1 MGIFDA
7 LTTAVTGLQ
16 AQSVALQNIS
26 GNIANS
32 STAGF
37 KRTDTNFAD
46 FVTGE
51 VASKQVAG
59 NVDAGSR
66 STNGVQGSIQTASV
80 GTFMAINGDGFF
92 VVQKPSSVIDGRPVF
107 DGVNLYTRRGDFQPD
122 KNGFLVNAAG
132 YYLMG
137 IPVDATTGNPAGSV
151 PQVLQFSNDFLPA
164 EATSQIQ
171 YRANLASNPLTTS
184 TQSTVPGSEL
194 LKPADFAANPV
205 AGPPAPA
212 SIVGTGANRLPDAR
226 ATGTG
231 SGVSGVA
238 TTTLL
243 EGAGSLGLA
252 VGDIITVSD
261 GTDTD
266 SYTVAAGD
274 DIADLIA
281 ALSNPGNTAGLPQ
294 VTVSVVGG
302 HLQVQSNNFTQTV
315 TLSDN
320 TSPAG
325 TALTKLG
332 YTAGSTTFAPV
343 NLLTQSAVGANQTLT
358 VTVGSNPVQ
367 TITFGTGVGQVATL
381 ADLQTALG
389 NLTNLTTKT
398 VNTSN
403 GNITLTAANLTDQI
417 VVGGTVTASN
427 FGIQKTTVL
436 PANGTVIASDL
447 TTFLNESLA
456 GGSIT
461 GYDVSGAAVNVQ
473 LRWAKV
479 SSVANGGSDVW
490 NLFYQTNSAA
500 TGTQVAWQNVGVNFT
515 FAANGQMSPAITTQ
529 QLSPTGNVVINGVS
543 LGNVL
548 LNFGTGGI
556 TQFADPNGN
565 VKVNQLQQ
573 DGSPAGNLQAVSIN
587 DKGRAQGTFSNGRTV
602 DLAEITLANFT
613 GQNLLKKLDGGAF
626 SETAESGSPLFNGPG
641 KIVGSS
647 LESSNTDIADE
658 FSKLIVTQQAYS
670 ANTKVITTGDQM
682 VRAMLNMLQ

>member
-7 LTTAVTGLQ
+7 MTTAVTGLKS
-16 AQSVALQNIS
+16 QSVALQNIS

-66 STNGVQGSIQTASV
+66 STNGVQGSIQTAAV
-80 GTFMAINGDGFF
+80 GTFMAINGDGYF
-92 VVQKPSSVIDGRPVF
+92 VVQKPSAVVDGRPVF

-137 IPVDATTGNPAGSV
+137 IPVDTSTGNPAGSV

-171 YRANLASNPLTTS
+171 YRANLASNPLTTNAKP
-184 TQSTVPGSEL
+184 TIPGSEL
-194 LKPADFAANPV
+194 LIPTDFAANPV

-226 ATGTG
+226 ATGIGT
-231 SGVSGVA
+231 GVSNLTAA
-238 TTTLL
+238 TALT
-243 EGAGSLGLA
+243 GNGSLGLTA
-252 VGDIITVSD
+252 GNVITVSD
-261 GTDTD
+261 GTNSR
-266 SYTVAAGD
+266 SYTVVDGHTIQNLMDALNAGPAA
-274 DIADLIA
+274 
-281 ALSNPGNTAGLPQ
+281 
-294 VTVSVVGG
+294 VTVSIGAGG
-302 HLQVQSNNFTQTV
+302 RLQVQSNNFTDTV

-320 TSPAG
+320 ASPAG
-325 TALTKLG
+325 SALTRLG

-358 VTVGSNPVQ
+358 VKVGSNPVQ
-367 TITFGTGVGQVATL
+367 TITFGTGNGQVATL
-381 ADLQTALG
+381 AQLQTALG

-398 VNTSN
+398 INTAN
-403 GNITLTAANLTDQI
+403 GNVTLTASNLTDQI
-417 VVGGTVTASN
+417 VIGGTATASN

-436 PANGTVIASDL
+436 PANGTVIASDQ
-447 TTFLNESLA
+447 TSFLNESLA

-461 GYDVSGAAVNVQ
+461 AYDVSGAAANIQ

-479 SSVANGGSDVW
+479 SSVANGGADVW
-490 NLFYQTNSAA
+490 NLFYQTNSNA
-500 TGTQVAWQNVGVNFT
+500 TGTQVAWQNVGARFT

-529 QLSPTGNVVINGVS
+529 QLSPTGNVVVNGVS

-565 VKVNQLQQ
+565 AKVNQLQQ
-573 DGSPAGNLQAVSIN
+573 DGSAAGNLQSISIN

-602 DLAEITLANFT
+602 DLAAITLANFS

-626 SETAESGSPLFNGPG
+626 AETAESGSPLFNGPG

-647 LESSNTDIADE
+647 LEGSNTDIADE

-682 VRAMLNMLQ
+682 VQAMLSMLR